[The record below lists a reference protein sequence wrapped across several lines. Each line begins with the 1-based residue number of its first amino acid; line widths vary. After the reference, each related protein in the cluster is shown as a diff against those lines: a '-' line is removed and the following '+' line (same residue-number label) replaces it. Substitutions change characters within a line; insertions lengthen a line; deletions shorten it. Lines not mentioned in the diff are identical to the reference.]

1 MSLATIS
8 DRIDSI
14 VSLYNYKVPFVVA
27 EYLCMAYH
35 QNIVFNLKINYKNLF
50 ANFIE
55 HKDNIKYVFGKAI
68 DGGTNKSEY
77 TFIKLSGV
85 EIDIP
90 IGKDESF
97 MEKYSNLIFG
107 SSVNCGLEWFDE
119 EDYPNEKIDLDKSK
133 YIGRCKITF

>member
-1 MSLATIS
+1 M
-8 DRIDSI
+8 
-14 VSLYNYKVPFVVA
+14 
-27 EYLCMAYH
+27 
-35 QNIVFNLKINYKNLF
+35 F

-55 HKDNIKYVFGKAI
+55 HKDNIRYVFGKTI
-68 DGGTNKSEY
+68 DGGTNKPEY

-107 SSVNCGLEWFDE
+107 SSVACGLEWFDE